1 MYAWR
6 RFRCFGSASGF
17 RLLINQLQHN
27 GGGKV
32 RELNGKGVWRTSGG
46 GFRPN
51 NTLFSQKVFGRLYK
65 ILTDHGR
72 AQLVQP
78 DGLAEDTCHA

>member
-6 RFRCFGSASGF
+6 RPFKGSSGF
-17 RLLINQLQHN
+17 RLLIKQLQHN

-51 NTLFSQKVFGRLYK
+51 NTLFSRKVFGRLYK
-65 ILTDHGR
+65 ILTYHRR
-72 AQLVQP
+72 AQLVQA
-78 DGLAEDTCHA
+78 DGLAEDTRHA

>member
-6 RFRCFGSASGF
+6 CRSYGSSGF
-17 RLLINQLQHN
+17 RLLLKPLQHD

-32 RELNGKGVWRTSGG
+32 RELNGKGVERTSGG

-51 NTLFSQKVFGRLYK
+51 NTLFSQRVFGRLYK
-65 ILTDHGR
+65 ILTGDSG
-72 AQLVQP
+72 AQLVER
-78 DGLAEDTCHA
+78 DGLAEDTLHA